1 MTEHEHEHE
10 HGEDCDHEHDE
21 YVSDTSPELLA
32 ERRER
37 LSATIEAITVDDLNA
52 HLRASPPQV
61 RDALTQRLSVRLDP
75 KFVKG
80 GVGRLVRTRMRGLS
94 PSKQVEMASELTA
107 GLDHESSEFLGEE
120 AFELPS
126 AEDLSRLVDHLLERH
141 RPVMVRTYLACTA
154 AADAPV
160 AGELD
165 NLLVNDQRLVL
176 ATP

>member
-1 MTEHEHEHE
+1 MTEDEDEHV
-10 HGEDCDHEHDE
+10 HGDDCDHAHDE

-32 ERRER
+32 ERRAR
-37 LSATIEAITVDDLNA
+37 LSATIDAITVEDLNA
-52 HLRASPPQV
+52 HLRAAPAQV

-94 PSKQVEMASELTA
+94 PSKQVEMAAELTA
-107 GLDHESSEFLGEE
+107 GLDHESSEFLGDEV
-120 AFELPS
+120 FELPT
-126 AEDLSRLVDHLLERH
+126 AADLDRLIDHLLERH
-141 RPVMVRTYLACTA
+141 RPVIVRAYLACTA

-165 NLLVNDQRLVL
+165 GFLVSDPRLVL
-176 ATP
+176 AD